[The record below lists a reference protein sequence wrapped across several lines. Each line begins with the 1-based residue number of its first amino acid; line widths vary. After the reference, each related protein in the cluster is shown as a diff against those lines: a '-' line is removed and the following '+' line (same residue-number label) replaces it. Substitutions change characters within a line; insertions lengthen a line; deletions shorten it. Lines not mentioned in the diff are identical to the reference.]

1 MNEKLNLLDWNK
13 FPKLKKW
20 KENLLDLES
29 VQKSIIDCF
38 ESHYTNK
45 SKGQNGYLANIL

>member
-13 FPKLKKW
+13 FPKLKKC

-29 VQKSIIDCF
+29 LQKSIIDFF
-38 ESHYTNK
+38 ELHYTNII
-45 SKGQNGYLANIL
+45 KGQNGYLANIL